1 MTTFPHF
8 KTSVNPQVSR
18 LVEPSS
24 VGVAPHHEDLGVAG
38 VVDPPVVSLEEEV
51 GLLTSAGR
59 DLIVEIIMD
68 SKQ

>member
-1 MTTFPHF
+1 M
-8 KTSVNPQVSR
+8 
-18 LVEPSS
+18 
-24 VGVAPHHEDLGVAG
+24 GVAPHHEDLGVAG